1 MNKASSIAI
10 LGLALVLS
18 FSLTACG
25 ESEGSGDTT
34 TTLAGGGGRV
44 FTLDELSEYDGA
56 DGKSAYVAVD
66 GVVYDV
72 TGSRV
77 WSGGAHAV
85 CGLGAAAGQDLSEV
99 LKKAPSTMRTLLE
112 KMPVVGELA
121 P

>member
-1 MNKASSIAI
+1 MNKASSFAI
-10 LGLALVLS
+10 LVLALVLS
-18 FSLTACG
+18 IGLAACG
-25 ESEGSGDTT
+25 EGEGDTT

-44 FTLDELSEYDGA
+44 LTLDELSEYNGA

-99 LKKAPSTMRTLLE
+99 LTKAPSNMRALLE